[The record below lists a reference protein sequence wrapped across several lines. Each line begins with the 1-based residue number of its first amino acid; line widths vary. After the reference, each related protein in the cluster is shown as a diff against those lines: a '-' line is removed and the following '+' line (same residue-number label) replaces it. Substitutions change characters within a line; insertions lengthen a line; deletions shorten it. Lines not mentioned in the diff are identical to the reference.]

1 VHYDAVIIGS
11 GFGGALAAHVLVH
24 AGWSVLLVEQG
35 EWVTRGREN
44 WAPGAV
50 GELTSHYSKESGYR
64 LLSDAGDSRVGV
76 YQCVGGPSVFYGG
89 VALRFRAEDFEPD
102 PEITGNTGAR
112 WPWSYRELEPYYTEA
127 EQILGVTGESGADPT
142 EPYRSAP
149 FPEQSPKL
157 APVSMRI
164 ERAARELGYRPFR
177 LPLAINRRSRVGR
190 GTCIGCG
197 TCDGFACALSA
208 KNDLATSVLRP
219 LMARGLDLRVNS
231 AAIRLHVSGGRIS
244 AIDIK
249 DRSTGNCWLC
259 PAGMVVLAG
268 GALGTPQLLLA
279 SDLHRVNPGGHVVG
293 RYLMRHYNQIVFG
306 IFPHPPNPGG
316 GFHKQLA
323 IHDVYFGDPGLRFPR
338 GKLGGMQQLSSP
350 PAGLVRAQL
359 PPVIGAVCARWVDHL
374 TGLLTI
380 AEDQPQYE
388 NRIFLNERT
397 RPDAL
402 PGIRI
407 AHRYSERDRAA
418 GRALAER
425 ASGVLRRAGAWAL
438 YRHQI
443 DTFSHA
449 VGTVRMG
456 SDPRTSAL
464 DPECRFRGLENLYV
478 VDGSVL
484 PTAAAV
490 NPSLTIA
497 ANALRVSHR
506 LAGHSS
512 PLREA
517 ASYVAQTG

>member
-1 VHYDAVIIGS
+1 MHYDAVIIGS
-11 GFGGALAAHVLVH
+11 GFGGAMAAHVLVH
-24 AGWSVLLVEQG
+24 AGWSVLLVERG

-44 WAPGAV
+44 WAPNAV
-50 GELTSHYSKESGYR
+50 GELTSHYSKEPAYRVLSNSGE
-64 LLSDAGDSRVGV
+64 APVGV

-112 WPWSYRELEPYYTEA
+112 WPWSYRELEPYYMEA
-127 EQILGVTGESGADPT
+127 EQILGVTGESGVDPT

-149 FPEQSPKL
+149 FTENPSNL
-157 APVSMRI
+157 APVSRRI
-164 ERAARELGYRPFR
+164 ERAAQELGYRPFR
-177 LPLAINRRSRVGR
+177 LPLAINQRARLGR
-190 GTCIGCG
+190 GTCIACG
-197 TCDGFACALSA
+197 TCDGFACAVGA

-219 LMARGLDLRVNS
+219 LLARGLDLRVNS
-231 AAIRLHVSGGRIS
+231 VATGLHVSR
-244 AIDIK
+244 
-249 DRSTGNCWLC
+249 DRVTGIEIRDRNTGESWLC
-259 PAGMVVLAG
+259 PSSMVVLAA
-268 GALGTPQLLLA
+268 GALGSPQLLLA
-279 SDLHRVNPGGHVVG
+279 SGLHRANPGGHVVG

-306 IFPHPPNPGG
+306 IFPQPPNPGG

-323 IHDVYFGDPGLRFPR
+323 IHDLYFGDPGLRYPR
-338 GKLGGMQQLSSP
+338 GKLGGMQQLASP

-359 PPVIGAVCARWVDHL
+359 PPVIGALCARWVDHL

-388 NRIFLNERT
+388 NRILLDERT
-397 RPDAL
+397 HPEAL

-418 GRALAER
+418 SRALVDR
-425 ASGVLRRAGAWAL
+425 ASAVLRRAGAWAL
-438 YRHQI
+438 YRHPI

-449 VGTVRMG
+449 VGTIRMG

-464 DPECRFRGLENLYV
+464 DAECRFRGLQNLYV
-478 VDGSVL
+478 VDGSAL

-497 ANALRVSHR
+497 ANALRAVHR
-506 LAGHSS
+506 LAGQSS
-512 PLREA
+512 PIHEA
-517 ASYVAQTG
+517 GLYAERTG